1 MSKTNIKMSQPTYIV
16 KKDDGVII
24 CKITTQGNMENFK
37 SIWESYDVQ
46 NKFRKKLHIS
56 WVGDKIDFTAVV
68 RHHKSDV
75 WNETLGK
82 HIAESKCKKKIYN
95 FYKRLYKTILEEI
108 IETDIRDLTRY
119 VDNLTFCEDRE
130 EKHFKDLI
138 GN

>member
-24 CKITTQGNMENFK
+24 CKITTRGKDEFK
-37 SIWESYDVQ
+37 YLDIPSMY
-46 NKFRKKLHIS
+46 RKLKKRFNIAYID
-56 WVGDKIDFTAVV
+56 DKIEFTMVV

-95 FYKRLYKTILEEI
+95 FYKRLYRTVLCEI
-108 IETDIRDLTRY
+108 INTNIKDLSKY
-119 VDNLTFCEDRE
+119 VNNLTFCEDRE
-130 EKHFKDLI
+130 EKHFKELI
-138 GN
+138 GNED

>member
-16 KKDDGVII
+16 KKDDRVII
-24 CKITTQGNMENFK
+24 CKITTRGNNDLFKYLNTYPMRRKLNKKFHVTYIDSVLNF
-37 SIWESYDVQ
+37 
-46 NKFRKKLHIS
+46 
-56 WVGDKIDFTAVV
+56 TTVV
-68 RHHKSDV
+68 HHHKSDV

-95 FYKRLYKTILEEI
+95 FYRRLYKTILEEI
-108 IETDIRDLTRY
+108 IETDIRDLTRC

>member
-1 MSKTNIKMSQPTYIV
+1 MRQPTYIV

-24 CKITTQGNMENFK
+24 CKITTKGNDIFEYLEVYSM
-37 SIWESYDVQ
+37 Y
-46 NKFRKKLHIS
+46 KKLKKRFNIAYID
-56 WVGDKIDFTAVV
+56 DKLEFTTVV

-95 FYKRLYKTILEEI
+95 FYKRLYKIALEEI
-108 IETDIRDLTRY
+108 TNTDIKDLVRY
-119 VDNLTFCEDRE
+119 VDNLTFCEYRE